1 MMIHAILFSAFFA
14 LPAMAQ
20 PSETTWGQ
28 GSSYVR
34 LQPTKAPGAVAEV
47 VFHNEP
53 VHSDSIEFFTLS
65 LGGFDAFIEME
76 LGDGLSP
83 DIMHVTVPEGYIAAP
98 QTVSVPEGQTRVIT
112 IYSTVGA
119 GA

>member
-1 MMIHAILFSAFFA
+1 MNKLTIILAMLPFS
-14 LPAMAQ
+14 AMAQ

-34 LQPTKAPGAVAEV
+34 LQPTKSPGAVAEV

-53 VHSDSIEFFTLS
+53 VHSDSIEYFTLS

-98 QTVSVPEGQTRVIT
+98 PSVSVPEGQTRVIT